1 MPEPKSKNIKWHDS
15 LMRREQR
22 ENLLDQGGCVIWLTG
37 LSGSGKS
44 TIARALEQ
52 QLVSESRFAYVLDG
66 DNVRYGLNRDLG
78 FAPEDRKENIRRIGE
93 VAHLFAD
100 AGVISI
106 VAFIAPYRAERALA
120 REIAGDRP
128 FIEVYVAT
136 SLEECEK
143 RDVKGLYAK
152 ARKGEIKNFTG
163 ISDPMRNLK
172 IQKSASILRRVRQK
186 KQPKKSVGLSLPA
199 VLYGLVMK
207 IRDLA
212 FNGNLPT
219 SVTDSFN
226 ASLKLKIE
234 NNAPP
239 RRRTQRYRVLPRT
252 T

>member
-1 MPEPKSKNIKWHDS
+1 MQESELATPKSTNIKWHDS

-66 DNVRYGLNRDLG
+66 DNVRYGLNKDLG

-100 AGVISI
+100 AGVIAI

-128 FIEVYVAT
+128 FIEVYVST
-136 SLEECEK
+136 SLEECER

-152 ARKGEIKNFTG
+152 ARKGEVKNFTG
-163 ISDPMRNLK
+163 ISDPYEEPEHPEIR
-172 IQKSASILRRVRQK
+172 IDTSQGTPEEAAAEIRRAIFACGALRFSHEDQG
-186 KQPKKSVGLSLPA
+186 SG
-199 VLYGLVMK
+199 
-207 IRDLA
+207 I
-212 FNGNLPT
+212 
-219 SVTDSFN
+219 
-226 ASLKLKIE
+226 
-234 NNAPP
+234 
-239 RRRTQRYRVLPRT
+239 
-252 T
+252 